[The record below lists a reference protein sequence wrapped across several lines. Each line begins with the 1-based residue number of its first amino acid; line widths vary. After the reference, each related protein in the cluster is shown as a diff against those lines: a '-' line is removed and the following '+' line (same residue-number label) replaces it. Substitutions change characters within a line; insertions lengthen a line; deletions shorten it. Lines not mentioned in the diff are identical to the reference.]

1 MTEKYTDISVLI
13 EAART
18 GDSDAVDRLFP
29 LVYEELRSQA
39 RRNLAGMNRD
49 GTMNTTAIVHEAYLK
64 MSDQSK
70 PDWNNRAHF
79 FAIAAKAMR
88 HVYLDYAKRKT
99 RQKRG
104 GGAAHVPIEDVPVAD
119 QNAVFDDAHAE
130 LVLELDAALKKL
142 EEKSPR
148 LTRVV
153 ECRFFGG
160 MTVEDTSLALGIS
173 PATVKRDW
181 TMARTLLFTDLKSPE

>member
-18 GDSDAVDRLFP
+18 GDSDAVDKLFP
-29 LVYEELRSQA
+29 LVYDELRGQA

-104 GGAAHVPIEDVPVAD
+104 GGAAHVPIEDVAVAD
-119 QNAVFDDAHAE
+119 QNAVFDEKHAE
-130 LVLELDAALKKL
+130 LVLELDAALKNL

-173 PATVKRDW
+173 QATVKRDW
-181 TMARTLLFTDLKSPE
+181 TMARALLFKDLKSPE

>member
-1 MTEKYTDISVLI
+1 LTEKYTDISVLI
-13 EAART
+13 QAART
-18 GDSDAVDRLFP
+18 GDAAAVDRLFP
-29 LVYEELRSQA
+29 LVYEELRHQA

-64 MSDQSK
+64 MSDQSR

-79 FAIAAKAMR
+79 FAVAAKAMR

-99 RQKRG
+99 RVKRG
-104 GGAAHVPIEDVPVAD
+104 GGVPHVSVEDVPVAD
-119 QNAVFDDAHAE
+119 PNAIFAEEHAE
-130 LVLELDAALKKL
+130 RVLELDSALQEL
-142 EEKSPR
+142 EVKNPR
-148 LTRVV
+148 LARVV

-160 MTVEDTSLALGIS
+160 MTVEDTASALGTS

-181 TMARTLLFTDLKSPE
+181 TMARVLLFKDLKPTQ